1 MYLVVR
7 IEDPYG
13 LAHTGL
19 HSGAEPLRM
28 GSFVNARI
36 QGREIQ
42 NLVALPR
49 YILRAGNLLWV
60 IDKDNILRNRQ
71 VEMLRSGGDQIYV
84 TAGLDEGDLVCLTLM
99 DPSFTG
105 AAVAVQST
113 TSTDQLIQA
122 KAVSE

>member
-1 MYLVVR
+1 
-7 IEDPYG
+7 
-13 LAHTGL
+13 
-19 HSGAEPLRM
+19 M

-71 VEMLRSGGDQIYV
+71 VEMLRTGGDQIYV
-84 TAGLDEGDLVCLTLM
+84 TAGLDEEDLVCLTLM